1 MRLKFVFGVMKQDL
15 KTNMFIYFVFFPCK
29 GYLLHIVII
38 NVVIPHHL
46 KNPVYIK
53 MCFYCY
59 CLALS
64 NSEMI
69 HNYFCELQQVQH
81 PPAVVLASIM
91 KADTIILG
99 G

>member
-46 KNPVYIK
+46 KNMYI
-53 MCFYCY
+53 
-59 CLALS
+59 
-64 NSEMI
+64 
-69 HNYFCELQQVQH
+69 
-81 PPAVVLASIM
+81 
-91 KADTIILG
+91 
-99 G
+99 